1 MGCGSVKM
9 NYEFNPSPM
18 PDPFSVYVPLE
29 SLTEPV
35 VRSIIS
41 VATQNFSRNENNSE
55 RTLLI
60 FLLAINKKLEEIEK
74 TTDDATGKEI
84 EKTTDDATGK
94 EIEKNT
100 DATGKEIEKNT
111 DATGKKI
118 DEHIIRHAEQVRKWL
133 VDNDGNPLNWDKLQ
147 KRYEKTADR
156 RSDDSAN
163 DDGGYYSNRY
173 EEFSMKPV
181 SFS

>member
-1 MGCGSVKM
+1 M
-9 NYEFNPSPM
+9 
-18 PDPFSVYVPLE
+18 
-29 SLTEPV
+29 
-35 VRSIIS
+35 
-41 VATQNFSRNENNSE
+41 ATQNFSRNENNSE

-74 TTDDATGKEI
+74 TTD
-84 EKTTDDATGK
+84 
-94 EIEKNT
+94 

-163 DDGGYYSNRY
+163 DDAGYYSNRY